1 MCMNQYI
8 YNNGNDDLNED
19 VLKHVSPEIS
29 EEIQEYAVEHA
40 LKNSRYLFIEIR
52 GNKRV
57 AYCTHCGHEF
67 EVGKLKHNEYHVCE
81 NCNSRC
87 TVKHTRYKRKSLRD
101 EACFLYY
108 EKSVVDEEAIVA
120 SGFYVSRYYGGD
132 YRRVETYFERIAIY
146 VFKPGS
152 AEQLVKYYSW
162 LNEVEW
168 RKTSSIYSFNIN
180 SLANLDYSISY
191 NSVAKAVKDTPFRY
205 SMWEEFVGYD
215 LLRLFEIYTKY
226 PLIES
231 LVKVGFKSLIT
242 SYLDNKDMMR
252 CINWRGK
259 TIYKM
264 LKISKKDLRDIRQ
277 ADILVSPVYMK
288 LYQMNNKEKQRLT
301 PLEIKAFEWKVKDS
315 YGIGKLEYIVK
326 FISMKKAMKYI
337 EKQENFKMSG
347 FTNLITTY
355 HDYLSDCEKLKMN
368 MKRESVLYP
377 PNLIKAHQN
386 TIVKIKYKADPKL
399 KDKMEKRYKELTKLC
414 FKYKDLLIRPVKSV
428 DELISEGNELN
439 HCVGKYAETH
449 ANGET
454 NILVVRRVGEEE
466 KPYFT
471 VEIQDNRIRQ
481 AHGLGNCNPD
491 LEMAEFLEMFKRE
504 KLSLEDKKVKLTA

>member
-1 MCMNQYI
+1 MCMCQYRYGQFTDPMI
-8 YNNGNDDLNED
+8 EDIVQHVPNG
-19 VLKHVSPEIS
+19 IS
-29 EEIQEYAVEHA
+29 EEIQEYAIEYA
-40 LKNSRYLFIEIR
+40 LKNSRYLFIENR
-52 GNKRV
+52 GKEKY

-67 EVGKLKHNEYHVCE
+67 KVGKLSHNEYQECE
-81 NCNSRC
+81 NCRSRC
-87 TVKHTRYKRKSLRD
+87 IVKLTRYQRKSLKD

-108 EKSVVDEEAIVA
+108 EKSAADNAAIVA
-120 SGFYVSRYYGGD
+120 SGFYVNRNYSGD
-132 YRRVETYFERIAIY
+132 YKKVQTYFERVAVY

-162 LNEVEW
+162 MNEIEW

-180 SLANLDYSISY
+180 SLAKLDYSISY

-215 LLRLFEIYTKY
+215 LLRLFEVYTKY
-226 PLIES
+226 PLVES

-242 SYLDNKDMMR
+242 AYLDNKDMMR

-355 HDYLSDCEKLKMN
+355 HDYLSDCVKLEMD
-368 MKRESVLYP
+368 MKSESVLYP
-377 PNLIKAHQN
+377 RNLIKAHQD
-386 TIVKIKYKADPKL
+386 TLVRVKHKADKEL
-399 KDKMEKRYKELTKLC
+399 NSKVRKRYKELKSLC
-414 FKYKDLLIRPVKSV
+414 FEYKNLLIRPVKSV
-428 DELISEGNELN
+428 KELLDEGNTLH
-439 HCVGKYAETH
+439 HCVAKYAENY
-449 ANGET
+449 ANGKT
-454 NILVVRRVGEEE
+454 NLLVVRKIEKAE

-471 VEIQDNRIRQ
+471 IEIQDNCIRQ

-491 LEMAEFLEMFKRE
+491 NDVEEFLEVFKLK
-504 KLSLEDKKVKLTA
+504 KLNSNSLKQKLTA